1 MSTATGEV
9 AQPCGDRAQE
19 LPGLTPRYLLPR
31 MGGVAIVVFSD
42 LVDSTAL
49 LARLGDDRME
59 QLRRAHVEDVSD
71 AVAGGAGGWSRRSAT
86 G

>member
-1 MSTATGEV
+1 MS
-9 AQPCGDRAQE
+9 
-19 LPGLTPRYLLPR
+19 R

-59 QLRRAHVEDVSD
+59 EVRRAHMEDVT
-71 AVAGGAGGWSRRSAT
+71 VASPPPADG
-86 G
+86 